1 MASNSILILAIDGG
15 GIRGIIP
22 AYILTAIEAKLGMP
36 CYRLFDMIG
45 GTSTGGIIAAG
56 LTTPQPGNNT
66 PPFSAQQLLNIYAND
81 GGKIFVPQNCKVAYC
96 ATYFA
101 DDGNGN
107 GIEPYLQQ
115 TVGATTSLAT
125 TAKKTSTL
133 PGARVKHMFT
143 TGYAVNSTD
152 KSPQDP
158 IRGVDYG
165 PYLFNWYDA
174 VRKPA
179 DNYYVW
185 EAARGTSAAPVY
197 FPIAHVGGSS
207 SPRSGAAERWIIDGG
222 TMSNNPAV
230 WGLSEAFRTGL
241 ATDIKDITIISL
253 GTGMYP
259 GGAGV
264 GISDNATYWDNVPAD
279 GNWSETPWLL
289 MDMYDLEGNLN
300 SRGTLVNII
309 LEAVQLVS
317 SSQLSALTA
326 AGLKY
331 YRMEPELTQALAA
344 MDNITP
350 QNIQALAGRAQQYL
364 QNEGAATFNQVIN
377 ALMTT

>member
-22 AYILTAIEAKLGMP
+22 AYILTAIEAKLGKP

-66 PPFSAQQLLNIYAND
+66 PPFSAQQLFNIYTND

-125 TAKKTSTL
+125 TAKKTSML

-230 WGLSEAFRTGL
+230 WSLSEAF
-241 ATDIKDITIISL
+241 
-253 GTGMYP
+253 
-259 GGAGV
+259 
-264 GISDNATYWDNVPAD
+264 
-279 GNWSETPWLL
+279 
-289 MDMYDLEGNLN
+289 
-300 SRGTLVNII
+300 
-309 LEAVQLVS
+309 
-317 SSQLSALTA
+317 
-326 AGLKY
+326 
-331 YRMEPELTQALAA
+331 
-344 MDNITP
+344 
-350 QNIQALAGRAQQYL
+350 
-364 QNEGAATFNQVIN
+364 
-377 ALMTT
+377 